1 MIIKQQFT
9 ELCKMIFI
17 GSNGFQFPFDDI
29 DHDDDLIQIRE
40 SVDYPVL
47 KSKMENLIILINKD
61 NSLINKDVETELWDL
76 I

>member
-9 ELCKMIFI
+9 QLCQMIYI
-17 GSNGFQFPFDDI
+17 SSNGFQFPFEDVE
-29 DHDDDLIQIRE
+29 HDNDLSEIRE
-40 SVDYPVL
+40 SIDYPVL

>member
-17 GSNGFQFPFDDI
+17 GSNGFQFPFDDV

-61 NSLINKDVETELWDL
+61 NSLLNKDVETELWDL

>member
-1 MIIKQQFT
+1 MIYIN
-9 ELCKMIFI
+9 
-17 GSNGFQFPFDDI
+17 SNGFQFPFDNI

-40 SVDYPVL
+40 SIDYPVL

-61 NSLINKDVETELWDL
+61 NSLLNKDVETELWDL

>member
-1 MIIKQQFT
+1 MIIKKQFT

-17 GSNGFQFPFDDI
+17 GANGFQFPFDDV

>member
-17 GSNGFQFPFDDI
+17 GSNGFQFPFDDV

>member
-9 ELCKMIFI
+9 QLCQMIYI
-17 GSNGFQFPFDDI
+17 SSNGFQFPFENI

-40 SVDYPVL
+40 SADYPVL

>member
-9 ELCKMIFI
+9 QLCQMIYI
-17 GSNGFQFPFDDI
+17 NSNGFQFPFDDI

-40 SVDYPVL
+40 SIDYPVL

-61 NSLINKDVETELWDL
+61 NSLLNKDVETELWDL

>member
-17 GSNGFQFPFDDI
+17 GSNGFQFTFDDV

>member
-1 MIIKQQFT
+1 
-9 ELCKMIFI
+9 MIFI
-17 GSNGFQFPFDDI
+17 GANGFQFPFDDV

>member
-17 GSNGFQFPFDDI
+17 GSNGFQFPFDDV
-29 DHDDDLIQIRE
+29 DHDDDLIKIRE

>member
-47 KSKMENLIILINKD
+47 KSKMENLIILINKY